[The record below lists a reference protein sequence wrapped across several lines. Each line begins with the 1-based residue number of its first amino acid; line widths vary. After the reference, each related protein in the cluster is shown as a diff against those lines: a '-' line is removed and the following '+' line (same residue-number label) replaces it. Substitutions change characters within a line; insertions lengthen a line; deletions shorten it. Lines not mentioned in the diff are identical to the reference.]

1 MVTAVDTMFSAL
13 TAAASAAL
21 ANELLVNEAGTNKKV
36 TAQQISDLLG
46 VEKKVVTSLYQIA
59 SATGT
64 EVTALRAA
72 LAVGTYRFQYKLIVR
87 SSAAGTGPGF
97 GLNFSGTQTALVAV
111 LHYQGTGTGTSS
123 GTMDDANTGAGSSQM
138 REGSAARTVTT
149 TSPNMNVIT
158 AVGAADVDCF
168 VTIIGVIVVSATGN
182 LELWANAEAGGATID
197 VRVGSALMLTRMA

>member
-1 MVTAVDTMFSAL
+1 MSTADVQRI
-13 TAAASAAL
+13 
-21 ANELLVNEAGTNKKV
+21 AG
-36 TAQQISDLLG
+36 A
-46 VEKKVVTSLYQIA
+46 
-59 SATGT
+59 
-64 EVTALRAA
+64 
-72 LAVGTYRFQYKLIVR
+72 VR
-87 SSAAGTGPGF
+87 SHWQIEN
-97 GLNFSGTQTALVAV
+97 GLHWCLDIAFNEDQ
-111 LHYQGTGTGTSS
+111 QR
-123 GTMDDANTGAGSSQM
+123 M